1 MTTKELL
8 TELGISFVEGGG
20 QNRHVTSNWLGVDC
34 PSCSPRS
41 GKYKLGI
48 PTNGHPV
55 ATCWTCGKQ
64 PFACTLAELSG
75 QSLGLILRRLEGLV
89 RVFPSDD
96 EIIDPRRCYTPTN
109 GLKPLS
115 TLPLHQNYLT
125 GRGFDLAYLDSVWGV
140 NRGTGFGAKL
150 PWRVFLPVL
159 DANGNDGSWT
169 TRAVSD
175 DVKLRYVNARPEEEL
190 RPIKSLLY
198 GQHHLRHAVVIC
210 EGPTDAWKIG
220 PGAVATFGVNYTKAQ
235 LLRMSKY
242 PVRFVCFDSEP
253 IAQQRAQALCEAL
266 IPFPGTTKNITLDAM
281 DPGSASEKELRQ
293 LRRLLRGH

>member
-1 MTTKELL
+1 MN
-8 TELGISFVEGGG
+8 
-20 QNRHVTSNWLGVDC
+20 QH
-34 PSCSPRS
+34 RS
-41 GKYKLGI
+41 L
-48 PTNGHPV
+48 PHMHPD
-55 ATCWTCGKQ
+55 
-64 PFACTLAELSG
+64 SG
-75 QSLGLILRRLEGLV
+75 TWPIERRGPWETGTV
-89 RVFPSDD
+89 VGDD
-96 EIIDPRRCYTPTN
+96 
-109 GLKPLS
+109 
-115 TLPLHQNYLT
+115 
-125 GRGFDLAYLDSVWGV
+125 A
-140 NRGTGFGAKL
+140 GT
-150 PWRVFLPVL
+150 PVL